1 MSCIEFMLFFHFI
14 SFSFIYCGL
23 FENVMDS
30 CYFGYWV
37 GIPNLSFKKCLE
49 YFFCCSM
56 LSIYIHIF
64 FVAFFCFKKRNHKLE
79 LYILLLLMRAEYFL
93 LKKFEFF

>member
-49 YFFCCSM
+49 YFFM
-56 LSIYIHIF
+56 LLYVIYLYTYIF
-64 FVAFFCFKKRNHKLE
+64 LWHFSVLRKETTNLSYTYYYC
-79 LYILLLLMRAEYFL
+79 
-93 LKKFEFF
+93 